1 MSQISIIIPIYNCE
15 KFLKE
20 CLSSLQNQSF
30 EDFEVICINDCSTD
44 KSRKILE
51 EYAQKDNRIKI
62 IDNEENKGAAFCRN
76 KGIDIVNSKYCMFL
90 DSDDFFD
97 KTMLEKTFNKAEQT
111 NADIVLFETNKY
123 DNKTHKVTLDYSQ
136 DVPENWVFNA
146 QTYPKSL
153 FNIVSATPWDRL
165 FRTDFIKNTD
175 VRFLN
180 LKTYNDI
187 SFICLTMLLAE
198 RIVKIS
204 EPLINYR
211 VNVKK
216 SITSKK
222 DKSFTDMNN
231 ALRYIY
237 DYAVAKIPYY
247 KDIKHHILDFE
258 FMMYL
263 YYLESTPFNK
273 KERKKYIDFL
283 SSIFISDKYKN
294 LDKSQFDEYYFNP
307 FFEIRNNGFGN
318 LNNKKKNLIKISF
331 TGSAFSKFLKILNSE
346 YLDNFGYYINNLDTF
361 CIEKEI
367 PEIKKFKKHKL
378 HKGNNVLIVEGN
390 NCHGE
395 VIPGVIKYFKD
406 LKFNVDLLITNLQ
419 NDFNSTSNIKLKGIN
434 KFVCDFGTLK
444 QILYTDKIKEYDCI
458 FFTSYILYKICDE
471 LNHYPNVF
479 YMFDK
484 LQKPKHGIYVIEHAL
499 EDRDE
504 NFIKE
509 GTTFQIAD
517 FNVCNPNPKQLNTHY
532 FGKIKITGKT
542 PNFTK
547 FIMVGAIENQRRNCS
562 LLTNA
567 VKTLAEKGYEDFSVT
582 VIGRGDVSYLPENI
596 QPYFNILGRVDFP
609 TMYKAMEEA
618 DFFLPLLDPDNSEHD
633 RYITCGT
640 SGSFQLIYG
649 FQKPCLIHKKFC
661 IPMHGFTTDNSLIYE
676 TSDGLADKM
685 IEAIEMTRDKYKN
698 MQKDL
703 KNFADGL
710 YKKSLN
716 NLKETL
722 KENGVKNV

>member
-1 MSQISIIIPIYNCE
+1 MI
-15 KFLKE
+15 
-20 CLSSLQNQSF
+20 
-30 EDFEVICINDCSTD
+30 VTD

-51 EYAQKDNRIKI
+51 EYAKKDNRIKI

-76 KGIDIVNSKYCMFL
+76 KGIDVVNSKYCMFL
-90 DSDDFFD
+90 DADDFFE

-111 NADIVLFETNKY
+111 NAYIVLFEVNRY
-123 DNKTHKVTLDYSQ
+123 DNKTHNVTLDWTQ
-136 DVPENWVFNA
+136 EVNENWVFNA
-146 QTYPKSL
+146 QTYPKAL
-153 FNIVSATPWDRL
+153 FNIVPAAPWSRL
-165 FRTDFIKNTD
+165 FRTDFIKKTD
-175 VRFLN
+175 VRFLD
-180 LKTYNDI
+180 LKAYNDI
-187 SFICLTMLLAE
+187 SFVCLTMLLAE

-211 VNVKK
+211 VNLKK

-222 DKSFTDMNN
+222 DKSFKDMNN

-237 DYAVAKIPYY
+237 DYALAKIPYY
-247 KDIKHHILDFE
+247 EDIKHHILDFE
-258 FMMYL
+258 FMMYF
-263 YYLESTPFNK
+263 YYLESTSFNK
-273 KERKKYIDFL
+273 KEREKYLKFL
-283 SSIFISDKYKN
+283 CSIFTSDKYKN
-294 LDKSQFDEYYFNP
+294 LSRKKFRDHYYDLFYQV
-307 FFEIRNNGFGN
+307 RNSGFGN
-318 LNNKKKNLIKISF
+318 LKTKNILQKISNL
-331 TGSAFSKFLKILNSE
+331 SSPISKLLKIINSE
-346 YLDNFGYYINNLDTF
+346 YLDNFGFYINNIGSF
-361 CIEKEI
+361 I
-367 PEIKKFKKHKL
+367 IKNKYSVIKNFTKHKL
-378 HKGNNVLIVEGN
+378 RKGNNVLIVEGN

-406 LKFNVDLLITNLQ
+406 LNFNIDLLITNLQ
-419 NDFNSTSNIKLKGIN
+419 EEFNPNSNMNLKGIN
-434 KFVCDFGTLK
+434 KYVCDFGTLK
-444 QILYTDKIKEYDCI
+444 QVLFTDKIKEYDCI
-458 FFTSYILYKICDE
+458 FFTSYILYRNCPE
-471 LNHYPNVF
+471 LDHFPNLF
-479 YMFDK
+479 YIFDK
-484 LQKPKHGIYVIEHAL
+484 IKKPKHGIYVIEHTL
-499 EDRDE
+499 EERDE
-504 NFIKE
+504 SFIKE

-517 FNVCNPNPKQLNTHY
+517 FNVCTPNPKQLNTHY

-547 FIMVGAIENQRRNCS
+547 FIMVGALENQRRNCS
-562 LLTNA
+562 LLTDA
-567 VKTLAEKGYEDFSVT
+567 VKSIVEKGYKNFSIT
-582 VIGRGDVSYLPENI
+582 IIGRGDVSFLPENT
-596 QPYFNILGRVDFP
+596 QPYFNILGRVDFL

-618 DFFLPLLDPDNSEHD
+618 DFFLPLLDPDNPDHD
-633 RYITCGT
+633 RYVTCGT

-685 IEAIEMTRDKYKN
+685 IEAIEMNCDKYKN